1 MAKNIFVVTGLGY
14 GDEGKGKVTHWLCS
28 KHKAHTVVRTG
39 GPQAFHRVV
48 TSDGQEHVHA
58 QFGSGTLA
66 GAATHLS
73 KHMVIDPY
81 AIIAEGQSLK
91 REFGLRDIFERLSIH
106 EDALVIT
113 PFQAIANRLREL
125 SRGDARHGSV
135 GVGVG
140 ETVLDA
146 EAFKE
151 EAILAKDL
159 GRSYLL
165 DKLKTIRKRKILELE
180 EIISCVDSLPQD
192 TRVRACLEVANLKS
206 EGTLEWA
213 MGWFNKLASIVRIVN
228 TDYVVNE
235 ILSPQGTVVF
245 EGSQGVLLD
254 RWYGFHPYTTK
265 VRTTPETALSIIR
278 ECNYDGEVT
287 SLGVLRAYHT
297 RHGAGPFVSQN
308 VELTTDLPDP
318 SNSDHPWQGNFRVG
332 SFDMVAAK
340 YAIEVCTGSLD
351 GLVITCLDRVESLG
365 EWWVGRLYGCLYEGN
380 TDKFFLRNDGELIDG
395 IIVSRQTGSL
405 QLKHQKKLGWLFRQC
420 YAENKIYKLKESGDI
435 VRFCSNVLSKEL
447 IIPIITIS
455 IGPTEKDCIEFTG
468 IKNGQT
474 V

>member
-1 MAKNIFVVTGLGY
+1 MAKKIFVVTGLGY
-14 GDEGKGKVTHWLCS
+14 GDEGKGKVTHWLCA

-58 QFGSGTLA
+58 QFGSGTLT

-73 KHMVIDPY
+73 KNMVIDPY

-106 EDALVIT
+106 ENALVIT

-140 ETVLDA
+140 ETVLDV

-151 EAILAKDL
+151 EAIRAKDL

-180 EIISCVDSLPQD
+180 EIISRVDSLPQD
-192 TRVRACLEVANLKS
+192 TRDRAFLEVANLTS

-213 MGWFNKLASIVRIVN
+213 MGWFNQLAAMVKIVD
-228 TDYVVNE
+228 TDYVADE
-235 ILSPQGTVVF
+235 ILGPQGTVVF

-265 VRTTPETALSIIR
+265 VRTTPETALSIIK
-278 ECNYDGEVT
+278 ECNYDCEVM

-297 RHGAGPFVSQN
+297 RHGAGPFVTECP
-308 VELTTDLPDP
+308 ELTKQLLDS
-318 SNSDHPWQGNFRVG
+318 SNSNHPWQGNFRVG

-340 YAIEVCTGSLD
+340 YAIEVCAKDIDS
-351 GLVITCLDRVESLG
+351 LVITCADRVQSLG
-365 EWWVGRLYGCLYEGN
+365 EWKFCRSYQSTVG
-380 TDKFFLRNDGELIDG
+380 LIES
-395 IIVSRQTGSL
+395 IPISRKVCEL
-405 QLKHQKKLGWLFRQC
+405 QLKHQ
-420 YAENKIYKLKESGDI
+420 EKIGQLLSRCSPDI
-435 VRFCSNVLSKEL
+435 VTIKTSDPICVGFQFIRDEL
-447 IIPIITIS
+447 NFPVYAVS
-455 IGPTEKDCIEFTG
+455 VGPTENDCIEPEYRVDLRFL
-468 IKNGQT
+468 Q
-474 V
+474 